1 MPLTLKSL
9 SGPLTTFEKE
19 GELNMTEE
27 ITDKMRE
34 LRASQKRTTGLA
46 VLSLA
51 AAGGLGYIFNL
62 SPLLRPDLSE
72 NNVASYSE
80 RSVRQQISSQFE
92 KTAVDFANFVI
103 ETGNKTDTTP
113 YTVNLGTDV
122 TVDRAQA
129 RTSAVA
135 QIQRG
140 AAETRTTGNVPA
152 AGLAFIGL
160 ILAGS
165 ALRQNRGLKDPA
177 P

>member
-103 ETGNKTDTTP
+103 ETGNKTDNTP
-113 YTVNLGTDV
+113 LHCQSWHRRYGGSCAGPDKRRSTN
-122 TVDRAQA
+122 
-129 RTSAVA
+129 S
-135 QIQRG
+135 
-140 AAETRTTGNVPA
+140 TRRRRDKN
-152 AGLAFIGL
+152 
-160 ILAGS
+160 
-165 ALRQNRGLKDPA
+165 NR
-177 P
+177 